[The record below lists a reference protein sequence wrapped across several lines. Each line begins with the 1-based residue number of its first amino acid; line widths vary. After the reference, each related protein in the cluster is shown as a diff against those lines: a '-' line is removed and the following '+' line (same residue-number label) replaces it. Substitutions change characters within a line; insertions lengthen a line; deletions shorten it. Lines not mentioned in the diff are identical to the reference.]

1 MNPSEFS
8 RELDARIAK
17 YDLLEHPFYKAWAA
31 GDLDREDLRE
41 YALDYYEHVRAFPTY
56 LAALA
61 LRLEDGSLRR
71 AVLANMNE
79 ELGRDRNTRHVMPE
93 HAQLWMDFADGV
105 GDCGQAHPHAPVKE
119 IHALI
124 RHFTRVAG
132 EGSPEEALAAFY
144 AYESQVP
151 RVAASKEKGLRECYG
166 ADDKTC
172 AYFTLHQTADVRHS
186 QVWRKQLEKLVGA
199 DPAAGARALAAA
211 EAAAK
216 ALWHAL
222 DGIEARRQAC
232 AVA

>member
-1 MNPSEFS
+1 MNATQFLL
-8 RELDARIAK
+8 ELDTRVAK
-17 YDLLEHPFYKAWAA
+17 YDLLHHPFYEAWAA
-31 GDLDREDLRE
+31 GNLTREDLRE

-79 ELGRDRNTRHVMPE
+79 ELGRDRKTRQALPE
-93 HAQLWMDFADGV
+93 HAQLWMDFATGI
-105 GDCGQAHPHAPVKE
+105 GDCGHGHPHAPVQE
-119 IHALI
+119 ILALV
-124 RHFTRVAG
+124 RHFTRVASD
-132 EGSPEEALAAFY
+132 GSPEEALAAFY

-151 RVAASKEKGLRECYG
+151 RIAATKEKGLRECYG

-186 QVWRKQLEKLVGA
+186 QVWRKQLEKLITA
-199 DPAAGARALAAA
+199 DPEAAPRALAAG

-222 DGIEARRQAC
+222 DGVESRRQAC
-232 AVA
+232 AA